1 MTMIMM
7 MATAHLTMTGAY
19 GAELEKKFFTDAE
32 KTNFKD
38 ALKYV
43 TMLVWNGENIIQAS
57 PSMVVHVLNLVLS
70 CFFVLSIVLFMFFFL
85 FSFSFPF
92 LFLFFSLL
100 SLLLLF
106 NLVLSFFIS

>member
-1 MTMIMM
+1 MVALVMILMVTVLILMGKAMGMTMIMM

-57 PSMVVHVLNLVLS
+57 PSIFVLVLNCVLVY
-70 CFFVLSIVLFMFFFL
+70 
-85 FSFSFPF
+85 
-92 LFLFFSLL
+92 LFL
-100 SLLLLF
+100 
-106 NLVLSFFIS
+106 